1 VSNIWCAQVNQKLY
15 FAQLLL
21 NDAREQTGAM
31 QTALLEAV
39 AFQAITAYRFYLK
52 EIVQYQRRNTDADDA
67 RSARRQLAGQGF
79 VCQEL
84 EELARLEE
92 DNLWPAQLLSVYRR
106 ITGREIAGREI
117 TGREK
122 IDATTTS
129 ARSAVP
135 ASQSIDAIPV
145 ADITETASA
154 NSYQQWLDQ
163 FRSVIDIHRN
173 MAQEW

>member
-1 VSNIWCAQVNQKLY
+1 MSNIWCAQVNQKLY

-21 NDAREQTGAM
+21 NDARAQTGAM

-39 AFQAITAYRFYLK
+39 VFQAITAYRFYLK

-67 RSARRQLAGQGF
+67 RSARRQLAQQGF

-92 DNLWPAQLLSVYRR
+92 DNLWPAQLLSVYRQ
-106 ITGREIAGREI
+106 IIGREIAG
-117 TGREK
+117 
-122 IDATTTS
+122 ATTGS
-129 ARSAVP
+129 AMP
-135 ASQSIDAIPV
+135 ASQSVDAIAV
-145 ADITETASA
+145 ADITETEGAD
-154 NSYQQWLDQ
+154 SYQQWLDQ
-163 FRSVIDIHRN
+163 FRSLIEMHRD